1 MFVLNKLGLSFPKRF
16 IPGKNG
22 ESVFKPNHRGA
33 DLEWPSEACGDS
45 GTMPGGGVLPT
56 MLQGGVR
63 GGGVCA
69 GGALPAVCTV
79 SVLTGLFIQIK

>member
-63 GGGVCA
+63 GGGCA
-69 GGALPAVCTV
+69 RGAPSQLSAL
-79 SVLTGLFIQIK
+79 SVF